1 MRVRVGAASRKREP
15 YREARGLT
23 VVALGAGA
31 HFGHPLE
38 VLGAEV
44 GAAAEGEDVGKAGEF
59 ALDVA
64 EAVGVGDEEEHAALD
79 AAGERHAEDGF
90 EVEAAVGEER
100 GDARHG
106 ARVIL
111 DAQFEHGGGEG
122 AGVCGLLRSGGGV
135 GVFGM
140 VAGPLSRCTVGE
152 NKNPLGAGQ
161 RGKLIFG

>member
-111 DAQFEHGGGEG
+111 DAQFEHGGGRRRG
-122 AGVCGLLRSGGGV
+122 RVRLVAVGWRRGRVWHGGGP
-135 GVFGM
+135 
-140 VAGPLSRCTVGE
+140 ALA
-152 NKNPLGAGQ
+152 LH
-161 RGKLIFG
+161 RGGK